1 MQGLW
6 ILEGEYPVNISSVYK
21 CNRDFQIY
29 KNPWTTIHKKMP
41 LKLLLVSK
49 IKSTKRRIIKTKNI
63 AMEELFNQKTS
74 IEPI

>member
-1 MQGLW
+1 MDYNTQ
-6 ILEGEYPVNISSVYK
+6 
-21 CNRDFQIY
+21 
-29 KNPWTTIHKKMP
+29 KMP
-41 LKLLLVSK
+41 LKLLLISK